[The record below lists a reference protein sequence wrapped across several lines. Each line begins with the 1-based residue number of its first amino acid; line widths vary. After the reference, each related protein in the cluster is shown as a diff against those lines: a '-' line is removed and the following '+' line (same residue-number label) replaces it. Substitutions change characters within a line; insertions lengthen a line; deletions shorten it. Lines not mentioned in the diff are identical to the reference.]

1 MHFHTL
7 NTNHLSLLRLV
18 KIWEQIFHNSVICS
32 DMLSTARKKVTT
44 NSELVSCCAT
54 TARKKSQLGLAQAI
68 FPLVLAAFFSSS
80 SIFCSQVLVPFLRP
94 LLLFYVQRL
103 RKWWSGRAGLTY
115 CTGAGN
121 LDLSHTLIATTDIL
135 VGSTQRSGKKGA
147 FHIS

>member
-94 LLLFYVQRL
+94 LLLFLCSETKKVVEWEGRPYL
-103 RKWWSGRAGLTY
+103 LHWSWQLGPVPY
-115 CTGAGN
+115 I
-121 LDLSHTLIATTDIL
+121 DSDD
-135 VGSTQRSGKKGA
+135 
-147 FHIS
+147 